1 MINFPYNSY
10 SHILLFYL
18 YIPRRKQ
25 KTRYLDIF
33 IDTKIARFSFSS
45 NMTVAAEKYN

>member
-10 SHILLFYL
+10 SHI
-18 YIPRRKQ
+18 IPRRKQ